1 MSPSCKFFRIPD
13 SVNNLRILKNLIYN
27 CDHNKPFW
35 KTVIEYLKFWTTVS
49 EWFEKSSVS
58 LHMTK
63 SNINFNRIDATK
75 KKNDKK
81 INYLCIFRCKFEY
94 ITELFNLILH
104 TKMLYFHK
112 QNVNCV
118 LREWETGIVVTTS
131 RDAWAYTCT
140 SWGEGCSNFD
150 SWSIFVNNS
159 FYM

>member
-35 KTVIEYLKFWTTVS
+35 KIVIEYLKFWAIVS
-49 EWFEKSSVS
+49 EWFENPVFPCIWQN
-58 LHMTK
+58 LILILIELTQQ
-63 SNINFNRIDATK
+63 K
-75 KKNDKK
+75 KTDKK
-81 INYLCIFRCKFEY
+81 INYWCIFRCKFEY
-94 ITELFNLILH
+94 ITELFNLILQ

-159 FYM
+159 FYI